1 MRRMGGSL
9 AHMGFA
15 GSPSGPAASES
26 WLGLPSILLDFLQLL
41 FLMEAT
47 MHELGVLLTFTG
59 GLAGALV
66 FGFVAQ
72 KLKLSPIIGYLLAGV
87 AVGPFTP
94 GFVANRNIAEQ
105 FAEIGVILLLF
116 GIGLRFNLQELFA
129 VWRVAIPGALIQ
141 STSSTLALA
150 ALLRLFGWSWSEGL
164 ILGAA
169 ISVASTVVM
178 AHVLGEHHDLHAEIG
193 HIAIGWTVVEDILT
207 VAALLLLPILFTPGK
222 AEQSAEAAL
231 GMAAVKVV
239 LEVAAIVIL
248 GRWVIPWALER
259 VEKTHSRELFT
270 LAVLVLALG
279 IAVGSAQIF
288 GVSMA
293 LGAFLA
299 GLAVGR
305 SEFAARAASDAI
317 PMRDAF
323 AVLFFVSVGMLF
335 DPRSLFQVPLVIAVV
350 LAVVIFVK
358 PVSALLT
365 VRLLGVPL
373 ATAIPVGAA
382 FSQVGEFSFILGSVA
397 RQLGLVTNAGWNAL
411 VAASVISIAV
421 NPYIYRYLR
430 AYSSSLTKQ
439 APVSTSKQEA
449 TAPSDC
455 ILVGFGPVGKI
466 VYRLLTDR
474 GNSVTVID
482 LNLDTVR
489 KMKAD
494 GISTLYGDVLRPG
507 TLEEAGIATASSFIL
522 SADVEDAAEIVRQAR
537 LLNPELNILV
547 RCSHLRDAAALK
559 SAGANVVAAGEA
571 EVGVALAEAV
581 TASDNIDYQ
590 AAVEQRDAV
599 RRRLYGAPSIVPPR
613 ASV

>member
-1 MRRMGGSL
+1 M
-9 AHMGFA
+9 
-15 GSPSGPAASES
+15 
-26 WLGLPSILLDFLQLL
+26 Q
-41 FLMEAT
+41 
-47 MHELGVLLTFTG
+47 ELGVLLTFTG

-66 FGFVAQ
+66 LGYVAQ
-72 KLKLSPIIGYLLAGV
+72 RLKLSPIIGYLLAGV

-94 GFVANRNIAEQ
+94 GFVANHSIAEQ

-116 GIGLRFNLQELFA
+116 GIGLRFNLKELFA
-129 VWRVAIPGALIQ
+129 VWRVAVPGALIQ
-141 STSSTLALA
+141 STASTVSMA
-150 ALLRLFGWSWSEGL
+150 ALLRLFGWGWVEGL

-178 AHVLGEHHDLHAEIG
+178 AHVLGEHHDLHAQIG

-207 VAALLLLPILFTPGK
+207 VAALLLLPILFSPGS
-222 AEQSAEAAL
+222 AEQSAAAAL
-231 GMAAVKVV
+231 GLAALKVV
-239 LEVAAIVIL
+239 LLLAAIVIL

-259 VEKTHSRELFT
+259 VEKTRSRELFT

-279 IAVGSAQIF
+279 VAVGSAQIF

-305 SEFAARAASDAI
+305 SEFAARAASDAV

-335 DPRSLFQVPLVIAVV
+335 DPRSLFQVPLVICAV
-350 LAVVIFVK
+350 LGVVILVK
-358 PVSALLT
+358 PVSALVT
-365 VRLLGVPL
+365 VRILGVPL

-397 RQLGLVTNAGWNAL
+397 RQLGLISDAGWNAL
-411 VAASVISIAV
+411 VAASVISIAL

-430 AYSSSLTKQ
+430 AYASSLDKQ
-439 APVSTSKQEA
+439 RPL
-449 TAPSDC
+449 APSQPTAAASNDC

-466 VYRLLTDR
+466 VYRLLTDG
-474 GNSVTVID
+474 GNSVMVID
-482 LNLDTVR
+482 LNLDAVR
-489 KMKAD
+489 KMNAE
-494 GISTLYGDVLRPG
+494 GITTFYGDVLRPG
-507 TLEEAGIATASSFIL
+507 TLEAAGIATASSFIL

-537 LLNPELNILV
+537 MLGPELNIFV
-547 RCSHLRDAAALK
+547 RCTHLRDAAALK
-559 SAGANVVAAGEA
+559 RAGANVVAAGEA

-590 AAVEQRDAV
+590 AAIEQRDAV
-599 RRRLYGAPSIVPPR
+599 RRRLYNAPSI
-613 ASV
+613 ASPSASR